1 MNMMIGF
8 AGAAGGG
15 GCTVEYGGFGRP
27 ALKEYDEKVI
37 VEIYKS
43 LVLAQGQIAAAAAG
57 AGGGKVGSQP
67 LVCRAAGL

>member
-57 AGGGKVGSQP
+57 GGKVGSQP